1 MPSEIEELI
10 GKLREAEARRHAVSL
25 QAIGTLEKNMIG
37 SGPAMDGIPAE
48 GGRPR
53 GGRDDGPIG
62 DVSNVDRVLNALD
75 TKRFKPLDEIVG
87 ITGLDESQVRVALYS
102 RSLQSRIEKTKVN
115 KRTVFRIATKPV
127 HQKIQTHRKKK
138 LSAAERVRGALRQHP
153 DGLRAGE
160 IRELLPDIGANA
172 IGAALYNMKN
182 KSKAAAYDE
191 STQVYRLV

>member
-115 KRTVFRIATKPV
+115 KRTVFRIATATVRGKS
-127 HQKIQTHRKKK
+127 QIRQRKGP
-138 LSAAERVRGALRQHP
+138 SAAERVRSVLRQHP
-153 DGLRAGE
+153 DGLRAAE
-160 IRELLPDIGANA
+160 IREFLPDISANT
-172 IGAALYNMKN
+172 IGAALYNLKN
-182 KSKAAAYDE
+182 KSKKAAYDE
-191 STQVYRLV
+191 STQVYRLT